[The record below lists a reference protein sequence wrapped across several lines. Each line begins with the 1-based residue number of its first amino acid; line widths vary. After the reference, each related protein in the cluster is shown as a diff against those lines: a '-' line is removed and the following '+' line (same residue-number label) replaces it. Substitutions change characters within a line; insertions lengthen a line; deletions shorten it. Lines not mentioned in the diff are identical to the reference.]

1 MSNHQASRP
10 VVEAGLTPV
19 VRIADEPNV
28 PTYTLGAR
36 MEHYAVPGAAI
47 AVIED
52 GELAWTAAHGL
63 ADADTRRPLT
73 DDTVMQA
80 ASISKAVAA
89 IGVLALVE
97 HGTLDLDA
105 DVLAHLG
112 RWHPTGDVDSPPL
125 TLRHLLSHTAGT
137 TVPGFPGYRRDEPL
151 PSVVDVLA
159 GTGGANTP
167 AVERFAAP
175 GTTMQYS
182 GGGTTIVQLLV
193 TEVTGREFGE
203 LMDDLVL
210 RPLGMTAS
218 AYEQPLRTDRLARA
232 ATGHDERGRPVS
244 GSHHVYPE
252 LQAAGLWTTV
262 GDLGRWLLGV
272 QRILRGDGSGPI
284 SRATAELM
292 VAPVPPGTFGLGP
305 ELGGSLTDGHDTRR
319 FGHSGSN
326 EGFRTLADGLV
337 GRGCGMA
344 VLTNGANGSAM
355 CGEIR
360 RSVAAAQGWGPIDEV
375 AITPVTGIGETLA
388 ACTGEWSGPF
398 GRRMRLDLDGEVL
411 VAPAPYGRRRLIP
424 IAPDEL
430 IDDETGALLRVH
442 LVDGA
447 ATRITVHVGDAELM
461 AFTRGAGDDR

>member
-1 MSNHQASRP
+1 MTEPKASRRA
-10 VVEAGLTPV
+10 VENGLTPV
-19 VRIADEPNV
+19 VRIAGEPDV
-28 PTYTLGAR
+28 PTYTLAAR

-52 GELAWTAAHGL
+52 GEVAWTAAHRF
-63 ADADTRRPLT
+63 ADASTRRPLT
-73 DDTVMQA
+73 DDTIMQA

-105 DVLAHLG
+105 DVLDRLG
-112 RWHPTGDVDSPPL
+112 RRRPAGLVDGPPI

-137 TVPGFPGYRRDEPL
+137 TVPGFPGYRRDDPL

-159 GTGGANTP
+159 GSGAANTP
-167 AVERFAAP
+167 AVERFAPP

-193 TEVTGREFGE
+193 TEITGRSFPE

-210 RPLGMTAS
+210 RPLGMTRS
-218 AYEQPLRTDRLARA
+218 SYEQPLRADRLDGA
-232 ATGHDERGRPVS
+232 ATGHDELGRPVP
-244 GSHHVYPE
+244 GGHHVYPE
-252 LQAAGLWTTV
+252 LQAAGLWTTAD
-262 GDLGRWLLGV
+262 DLARWLLGV
-272 QRILRGDGSGPI
+272 QGILRGERTGPI
-284 SRATAELM
+284 SRPTAELM
-292 VAPVPPGTFGLGP
+292 VTAVAPGTFGLGP
-305 ELGGSLTDGHDTRR
+305 ELGGSLADGHDTRR

-326 EGFRTLADGLV
+326 EGFRTLADALV
-337 GRGCGMA
+337 GRGCGVA
-344 VLTNGANGSAM
+344 VLTNGAGGSAL

-375 AITPVTGIGETLA
+375 AIIPVTDVDEMLT
-388 ACTGEWSGPF
+388 ACTGDWAGPF
-398 GRRMRLDLDGEVL
+398 GRRMRLDRDGEVL

-424 IAPDEL
+424 IARDEL

-442 LVDGA
+442 LADGA
-447 ATRITVHVGDAELM
+447 ATRITVHVGEAELM
-461 AFTRGAGDDR
+461 AFTRPVEEAP